1 MVLALSSERPGAPTK
16 QDNTD
21 DCHAGE
27 WIADEVSIAY
37 GGVAP
42 KTIMAPK
49 VQAAIKG
56 QPWTG
61 ETLKKALQAVAEDV
75 NITPNA
81 PGTSQL
87 ASLPAAPPVPR
98 DTKLLHHC
106 L

>member
-1 MVLALSSERPGAPTK
+1 MNHQVHCQT
-16 QDNTD
+16 QDLTSQ
-21 DCHAGE
+21 CHAGE
-27 WIADEVSIAY
+27 WIADDISIAY

-81 PGTSQL
+81 PGISQ
-87 ASLPAAPPVPR
+87 PAP
-98 DTKLLHHC
+98 
-106 L
+106 

>member
-1 MVLALSSERPGAPTK
+1 
-16 QDNTD
+16 
-21 DCHAGE
+21 
-27 WIADEVSIAY
+27 
-37 GGVAP
+37 
-42 KTIMAPK
+42 MAPK

-87 ASLPAAPPVPR
+87 ASSPATPPVAR
-98 DTKLLHHC
+98 DT
-106 L
+106 

>member
-1 MVLALSSERPGAPTK
+1 
-16 QDNTD
+16 
-21 DCHAGE
+21 
-27 WIADEVSIAY
+27 
-37 GGVAP
+37 
-42 KTIMAPK
+42 MAPK

-87 ASLPAAPPVPR
+87 ASSPAQP
-98 DTKLLHHC
+98 LLWPETPSFFTIVRKS
-106 L
+106 

>member
-1 MVLALSSERPGAPTK
+1 M
-16 QDNTD
+16 
-21 DCHAGE
+21 
-27 WIADEVSIAY
+27 
-37 GGVAP
+37 AP

-81 PGTSQL
+81 PGISQL
-87 ASLPAAPPVPR
+87 TSSSDTPSVLRMNSIFIIFVSPGPAGG
-98 DTKLLHHC
+98 
-106 L
+106 

>member
-1 MVLALSSERPGAPTK
+1 M
-16 QDNTD
+16 
-21 DCHAGE
+21 
-27 WIADEVSIAY
+27 
-37 GGVAP
+37 AP

-87 ASLPAAPPVPR
+87 ASSPATPPVAR
-98 DTKLLHHC
+98 DT
-106 L
+106 